1 MKRKRARREEVKRNA
16 LVQSINRRD
25 EKRSLAPNNLKAELR
40 SCLEKKTRGFA
51 TIPSPRTHS
60 STLATAREKAVS
72 VAPCVTR
79 SAAWAPHRTGEKK
92 RRSRW
97 AMCVVL
103 EPPPLRDTP
112 ARGRPAR
119 ARHPPLVAF
128 PLCYAPAMMAVFAAR
143 KSILGIAESDAD
155 PAPRLPPRPQLDAR
169 LPPEL
174 RWISALCS
182 SAYFQPCERH
192 EPAGGKE
199 KEKGELT
206 NFFARD
212 TGETLCPS
220 CVGGRDV
227 VQVRLRFRR
236 DFAGG
241 HAENPSAKATTPSRA
256 RTPALARAAARSASP
271 MDAVFSRIVAQN
283 TRFGRFPFFASAS
296 SLAFRVVRARKG
308 FVPRAGIHAM
318 RRARVAGGA
327 PARRG
332 VAGHTPTPA
341 CAFARGPWAR
351 MRRTRGSTDRTHS
364 AFASAITATRSRPRE
379 RVGFSNDGLV
389 TVSESDSTTPRRRN
403 ERLFSLCFRFSVAR
417 GAKRLLTLSVPVSLF

>member
-1 MKRKRARREEVKRNA
+1 
-16 LVQSINRRD
+16 
-25 EKRSLAPNNLKAELR
+25 
-40 SCLEKKTRGFA
+40 
-51 TIPSPRTHS
+51 
-60 STLATAREKAVS
+60 
-72 VAPCVTR
+72 
-79 SAAWAPHRTGEKK
+79 
-92 RRSRW
+92 
-97 AMCVVL
+97 MCVVL

-128 PLCYAPAMMAVFAAR
+128 PLCYAPAMAVFAAR
-143 KSILGIAESDAD
+143 ESRSRPISLGIAESDAD
-155 PAPRLPPRPQLDAR
+155 PTSRLPPRPQLDAR

-174 RWISALCS
+174 RWIAALCS
-182 SAYFQPCERH
+182 SSYFQPCERH

-379 RVGFSNDGLV
+379 RVGFSNDGLM
-389 TVSESDSTTPRRRN
+389 TVSESDSTNAADAKRTKG
-403 ERLFSLCFRFSVAR
+403 FFLCVFGFR
-417 GAKRLLTLSVPVSLF
+417 KRLLTLSVPVSLF

>member
-169 LPPEL
+169 LLPEL

-206 NFFARD
+206 NSSRATRGNPAFVLRRRTRCRA
-212 TGETLCPS
+212 S
-220 CVGGRDV
+220 S
-227 VQVRLRFRR
+227 RFRR
-236 DFAGG
+236 DFAEDTREPRRRRPRRL
-241 HAENPSAKATTPSRA
+241 APERP
-256 RTPALARAAARSASP
+256 LARAAARSASP
-271 MDAVFSRIVAQN
+271 MDAV
-283 TRFGRFPFFASAS
+283 
-296 SLAFRVVRARKG
+296 
-308 FVPRAGIHAM
+308 
-318 RRARVAGGA
+318 
-327 PARRG
+327 
-332 VAGHTPTPA
+332 
-341 CAFARGPWAR
+341 
-351 MRRTRGSTDRTHS
+351 
-364 AFASAITATRSRPRE
+364 
-379 RVGFSNDGLV
+379 
-389 TVSESDSTTPRRRN
+389 PRRRAKHAV
-403 ERLFSLCFRFSVAR
+403 RSFSVFR
-417 GAKRLLTLSVPVSLF
+417 KCFLVGVSCRAS

>member
-60 STLATAREKAVS
+60 ATLATAREKAVS

-119 ARHPPLVAF
+119 ARHPPLVAV

-241 HAENPSAKATTPSRA
+241 HTENPSAKATTPPRA
-256 RTPALARAAARSASP
+256 RTPALARAAARKSG
-271 MDAVFSRIVAQN
+271 SRW
-283 TRFGRFPFFASAS
+283 TRCFLAS
-296 SLAFRVVRARKG
+296 SRE
-308 FVPRAGIHAM
+308 
-318 RRARVAGGA
+318 
-327 PARRG
+327 
-332 VAGHTPTPA
+332 
-341 CAFARGPWAR
+341 
-351 MRRTRGSTDRTHS
+351 TRGS
-364 AFASAITATRSRPRE
+364 
-379 RVGFSNDGLV
+379 VV
-389 TVSESDSTTPRRRN
+389 
-403 ERLFSLCFRFSVAR
+403 FRFSQVLPRWRFVSCELGRALCR
-417 GAKRLLTLSVPVSLF
+417 APVSTQCGALESPGARPRGEASLGTPPHRPARSRAVPGPGCDARAARPTAPTPLSRRPSRRLVHDRGKELVFPMTVS

>member
-1 MKRKRARREEVKRNA
+1 
-16 LVQSINRRD
+16 
-25 EKRSLAPNNLKAELR
+25 
-40 SCLEKKTRGFA
+40 
-51 TIPSPRTHS
+51 
-60 STLATAREKAVS
+60 
-72 VAPCVTR
+72 
-79 SAAWAPHRTGEKK
+79 
-92 RRSRW
+92 
-97 AMCVVL
+97 MCVVL

-143 KSILGIAESDAD
+143 ESRSRPISLGIAESDAD
-155 PAPRLPPRPQLDAR
+155 PTSRLPPRPQLDAR

-174 RWISALCS
+174 RWIAALCS
-182 SAYFQPCERH
+182 SSYFQPCERH

-379 RVGFSNDGLV
+379 RVGFSNDGLM
-389 TVSESDSTTPRRRN
+389 TVSESDSTN
-403 ERLFSLCFRFSVAR
+403 AAD
-417 GAKRLLTLSVPVSLF
+417 AKRTKGFFLCVFGFRWRAARNGF

>member
-1 MKRKRARREEVKRNA
+1 M
-16 LVQSINRRD
+16 
-25 EKRSLAPNNLKAELR
+25 AP
-40 SCLEKKTRGFA
+40 
-51 TIPSPRTHS
+51 H
-60 STLATAREKAVS
+60 
-72 VAPCVTR
+72 VTR

-143 KSILGIAESDAD
+143 KSIGLSPSASRRATLTR
-155 PAPRLPPRPQLDAR
+155 PPRLPPRPQLDAR

-227 VQVRLRFRR
+227 VQVRLGFRR

-241 HAENPSAKATTPSRA
+241 HLENPSVKAPTPSRA
-256 RTPALARAAARSASP
+256 RIPARARAPARSASP
-271 MDAVFSRIVAQN
+271 MDFGVF
-283 TRFGRFPFFASAS
+283 
-296 SLAFRVVRARKG
+296 
-308 FVPRAGIHAM
+308 
-318 RRARVAGGA
+318 
-327 PARRG
+327 
-332 VAGHTPTPA
+332 
-341 CAFARGPWAR
+341 
-351 MRRTRGSTDRTHS
+351 
-364 AFASAITATRSRPRE
+364 
-379 RVGFSNDGLV
+379 
-389 TVSESDSTTPRRRN
+389 
-403 ERLFSLCFRFSVAR
+403 
-417 GAKRLLTLSVPVSLF
+417 

>member
-1 MKRKRARREEVKRNA
+1 M
-16 LVQSINRRD
+16 
-25 EKRSLAPNNLKAELR
+25 
-40 SCLEKKTRGFA
+40 
-51 TIPSPRTHS
+51 
-60 STLATAREKAVS
+60 
-72 VAPCVTR
+72 APCVTR

-271 MDAVFSRIVAQN
+271 MDAVFSRVVAQN

>member
-1 MKRKRARREEVKRNA
+1 
-16 LVQSINRRD
+16 
-25 EKRSLAPNNLKAELR
+25 
-40 SCLEKKTRGFA
+40 
-51 TIPSPRTHS
+51 
-60 STLATAREKAVS
+60 
-72 VAPCVTR
+72 
-79 SAAWAPHRTGEKK
+79 
-92 RRSRW
+92 
-97 AMCVVL
+97 MCVVL

-403 ERLFSLCFRFSVAR
+403 ERLFIDFVFSVFGGARRETASDAFRPRLSLLNRSYVRVLHDRSAARPTTTSCACATCARCSTRARSRRTSSTALASRFSTRAR
-417 GAKRLLTLSVPVSLF
+417 RRAGKTGKTAPGTSAMKKRR